1 MILRKVSSFEPNIF
15 IKVILYQDLC
25 HLFLSMALNASSL
38 RMGSFINC
46 SILIFPLLVCGS
58 SAQILVTLGVVLF
71 SFNSFTP
78 RMFGCGDLYLWH
90 LLSSAVHLVLHLQH
104 IVKLFLCQLPLSRMI
119 EPMTKVKKNQ
129 LNNNWFVKWNLIKL
143 RKGLNIGNRVMY
155 SPSHTFTL
163 NRMFRLAV
171 LCRCFL
177 TPFLL
182 WMGLDA
188 FIILALPRLA

>member
-58 SAQILVTLGVVLF
+58 SAQILVTLGIVLF

-143 RKGLNIGNRVMY
+143 RKGLNLGIVSCILRAI
-155 SPSHTFTL
+155 L
-163 NRMFRLAV
+163 
-171 LCRCFL
+171 
-177 TPFLL
+177 LL
-182 WMGLDA
+182 WIACFGSLSFVGVFKLHSYYGRDQT
-188 FIILALPRLA
+188 LS

>member
-58 SAQILVTLGVVLF
+58 SAQILVTLGIVLF

-78 RMFGCGDLYLWH
+78 RMFGYGDLYLWH
-90 LLSSAVHLVLHLQH
+90 LLFSAVHLVLHLQH

-119 EPMTKVKKNQ
+119 EPMTKVKKKSAQQQ
-129 LNNNWFVKWNLIKL
+129 LICKMKPHQTQKRFEYWESCHVFSEP
-143 RKGLNIGNRVMY
+143 Y
-155 SPSHTFTL
+155 FYFESHVS
-163 NRMFRLAV
+163 A
-171 LCRCFL
+171 RCPLSVF
-177 TPFLL
+177 
-182 WMGLDA
+182 
-188 FIILALPRLA
+188 

>member
-90 LLSSAVHLVLHLQH
+90 LLFSAAHLVLHLQH

-129 LNNNWFVKWNLIKL
+129 LNNNWF
-143 RKGLNIGNRVMY
+143 Y
-155 SPSHTFTL
+155 FYFESHVS
-163 NRMFRLAV
+163 A
-171 LCRCFL
+171 RCPLSVF
-177 TPFLL
+177 
-182 WMGLDA
+182 
-188 FIILALPRLA
+188 

>member
-1 MILRKVSSFEPNIF
+1 MILRKLSSFEPNRF

-90 LLSSAVHLVLHLQH
+90 LFSSAVHLVLHLQH

-119 EPMTKVKKNQ
+119 EPMTKVKQGNYSLRRPPKLIITKNIHWPKMGYLHRFMCHQ
-129 LNNNWFVKWNLIKL
+129 ITVKSVTSLH
-143 RKGLNIGNRVMY
+143 
-155 SPSHTFTL
+155 P
-163 NRMFRLAV
+163 
-171 LCRCFL
+171 
-177 TPFLL
+177 
-182 WMGLDA
+182 D
-188 FIILALPRLA
+188 LALVCMTHIPAFTPS